1 MPTATRRVT
10 RRPAKQTEGRPT
22 KVNFRS
28 LLIQF
33 LTNKA
38 VAEQAIL
45 RNDGDKKKNIPG
57 IKATLLEYVKA
68 HGEVDP
74 DTDSRFIELDE
85 PIDIDV
91 NGVRYKRIKAEK
103 RQPQKALNVEKVRAL
118 LTKKKLLD
126 RVEEFQYVLR
136 LDSETADMFG
146 EWLKETGLIERV
158 EATNAVIVE
167 DNLLELHHTKTGK
180 KIKVDGKTV
189 DQRLLSEQELDSL
202 YDTPDPTWAFVPLTS

>member
-22 KVNFRS
+22 KTNFRS

-57 IKATLLEYVKA
+57 IKATLLEHVKA
-68 HGEVDP
+68 TGEVDP
-74 DTDSRFIELDE
+74 DTGSRFIELDQ

-91 NGVRYKRIKAEK
+91 NGVRYKRVKAEK
-103 RQPQKALNVEKVRAL
+103 RQGQKSLSPERTREL
-118 LTKKKLLD
+118 LEKKKLLD
-126 RVEEFQYVLR
+126 RVEEFRYVLR
-136 LDSETADMFG
+136 LDGDTAEMFG
-146 EWLKETGLIERV
+146 EWLKETGLIEKV
-158 EATNAVIVE
+158 ESTDAVIVE
-167 DNLLELHHTKTGK
+167 DNLLELHHTKV
-180 KIKVDGKTV
+180 KVRGQKEP
-189 DQRLLSEQELDSL
+189 QRLLSEEELDSL